1 MKTVLLN
8 DIYSALKHIATQ
20 FALLAYLV
28 LGFFTGYKF
37 HINVGD
43 GIAANAPYAVGFMT
57 GLLSL
62 LIILIATLLAFSG
75 LFKERDANFD
85 LIVFTTPIKKRD
97 FALARF
103 LSFFL
108 LTTFNFFIVMLGY
121 VIGLHMQTDSE
132 MLADFHLWH
141 YVYPYLIFGVVNSLL
156 VCSIL
161 FFFAKKFQNK
171 LLVAIAGLM
180 LYISYMIVLMFS
192 NAPFMAQSL
201 PQSLF
206 AQKVS
211 AITDI
216 FGLSAYFFDA
226 KDFNVF
232 DRNHNIVSFSNILLI
247 NRLGVVLLSLFI
259 MKLGIN
265 AFSFLPV
272 FKQKSTKKQANTT
285 PKKTKLL
292 DVPFAKVSTL
302 FTSKTKQHALLSFVK
317 IDFIYLFKS
326 IPLISVS
333 ALLLFYVGV
342 EMYGD
347 IDMGIRLPQQY
358 ASSGLL
364 AKTINETFYFIGALV
379 VVYFTNDVF
388 WRANASGFSIIQNTT
403 YYAKE
408 RLLGHAISMVLL
420 IMFLTGLMLLQAIIF
435 QLIFKYP
442 FIDWQA
448 YFGVFVFNTLPLILF
463 ALLLLFINNIS
474 KSKSVA
480 LGISILLFL
489 LFVTPISKNMITNP
503 LFRFLSGYKG
513 AYSDFIGYGAYV
525 MQFIYRLIF
534 GFALV
539 GLVCALY
546 GLIKTKAKKHRYIIA
561 MVGCVCISMVSGYL
575 FLDGYVSKD
584 KDADILARVAY
595 EKHYRAYQNLP
606 QPTIKKVSTEI
617 DLFPEDQAYQIKGT
631 YWLVNQHKHAIDSVL
646 IHVPE
651 DFEIQ
656 ALLFSYKNDTITLDK
671 AISEIPLKQALQAQD
686 SAKLTF
692 HLAYKWEAVNGHNP
706 FNAIVKDGSF
716 MRISR
721 YYPQFGYDASQE
733 ISDKTIRKQHAL
745 GEATAMKPFDAVK
758 THIDDFISLDMQIS
772 TGNNQIA
779 VGTGA
784 LKSQWQDANRNYY
797 KYKADAIPFRFA
809 VSSATYEVK
818 KTQHNDVSIEVLYHP
833 LHENNVEHLIENTK
847 LSLDYCTK
855 YFGPYPFS
863 SIQFA
868 EVSSFTQ
875 GFAGTAYPG
884 VIFMTEHMT
893 FHANL
898 AGNHNQ
904 DVINELA
911 GHEVAH
917 FWWGTNQ
924 IDPDYREGFAMLTES
939 LAMYTEMMLYKNMY
953 GKAKMLERVAIH
965 KQIYEAEK
973 GFTDD
978 LSLLKAT
985 KNNAFISYS
994 KGVIVFVE
1002 LSELLGEERLNMA
1015 LRMFLDQHAYPNAKP
1030 TSTDLL
1036 ETILKV
1042 SDDKLKDKIKA
1053 MFAY

>member
-1 MKTVLLN
+1 MKTILLN
-8 DIYSALKHIATQ
+8 DIYYALKHIATQ
-20 FALLAYLV
+20 FALVAYLV
-28 LGFFTGYKF
+28 IGFFTGFKF
-37 HINVGD
+37 HLNVGD
-43 GIAANAPYAVGFMT
+43 GIAANAAYSVGFMT

-62 LIILIATLLAFSG
+62 IIILIATLLAFSG

-97 FALARF
+97 FAIARF

-108 LTTFNFFIVMLGY
+108 LTTFSFFILMLGY
-121 VIGLHMQTDSE
+121 IIGLYVQTDSE
-132 MLADFHLWH
+132 MLSEFHLWH
-141 YVYPYLIFGVVNSLL
+141 YVYPFLIFGVINSLL
-156 VCSIL
+156 VCSVL

-180 LYISYMIVLMFS
+180 LYITYMIVLMFS

-201 PQSLF
+201 PQSLL
-206 AQKVS
+206 AQKIS

-216 FGLSAYFFDA
+216 FGLSPYFYNA

-232 DRNHNIVSFSNILLI
+232 QRNHNTVALSNFLLI
-247 NRLGVVLLSLFI
+247 NRVGVVLLSLI
-259 MKLGIN
+259 GVKLAIDS
-265 AFSFLPV
+265 FSFLPN
-272 FKQKSTKKQANTT
+272 FKQKSYKKEHKQTS
-285 PKKTKLL
+285 KKRKQLE
-292 DVPFAKVSTL
+292 VPFTKVDTF
-302 FTSKTKQHALLSFVK
+302 FTSKTKQGALSSFIK
-317 IDFIYLFKS
+317 IDLIYLFKS
-326 IPLISVS
+326 IPLISV
-333 ALLLFYVGV
+333 ATLLLFYVGV

-408 RLLGHAISMVLL
+408 RLVGHGISMILL
-420 IMFLTGLMLLQAIIF
+420 IIFLTSLMLLEAIIYQLNF
-435 QLIFKYP
+435 QYIH
-442 FIDWQA
+442 IDWQA

-480 LGISILLFL
+480 LGISILFFL
-489 LFVTPISKNMITNP
+489 LFVTPISKNIITTP

-513 AYSDFIGYGAYV
+513 AYSNFIGYGAYL
-525 MQFIYRLIF
+525 MPFIYRLIF

-539 GLVCALY
+539 GLVFTLY
-546 GLIKTKAKKHRYIIA
+546 FLIKTKAKKYRFLIITSS
-561 MVGCVCISMVSGYL
+561 CVCIGIVSGYL
-575 FLDGYVSKD
+575 FLDGYVPKD
-584 KDADILARVAY
+584 KEVEILERVAY
-595 EKHYRAYQNLP
+595 EKDYRTYQNHP
-606 QPTIKKVSTEI
+606 QPTIKKVSTEV
-617 DLFPEDQAYQIKGT
+617 DLFPEEHAYQIKGT
-631 YWLVNQHKHAIDSVL
+631 YWLVNQYNQAIDSIL
-646 IHVPE
+646 ISVPKN
-651 DFEIQ
+651 FGIQ
-656 ALLFSYKNDTITLDK
+656 SLLFSYNSDTIKLDSS
-671 AISEIPLKQALQAQD
+671 ISEIYLKQALQAQD

-692 HLAYKWEAVNGHNP
+692 HLNYKWYAVNGHSP

-721 YYPQFGYDASQE
+721 YFPQFGYDSNKE
-733 ISDKTIRKQHAL
+733 VLDKTIRKQHAL
-745 GEATAMKPFDAVK
+745 GEATVMKPFDAMKSNV
-758 THIDDFISLDMQIS
+758 DDFIELNMQIS
-772 TGNNQIA
+772 TDNNQIA
-779 VGTGA
+779 VGTGS
-784 LKSQWQDANRNYY
+784 LKSQWQDSNRNYY
-797 KYKADAIPFRFA
+797 TYQADAIPFRFA
-809 VSSATYEVK
+809 ISSAAYEVK
-818 KTQHNDVSIEVLYHP
+818 KVQHKDVSIEVLYHP
-833 LHENNVEHLIENTK
+833 LHKNNVNRLIENTK

-855 YFGPYPFS
+855 YFGTYPFS
-863 SIQFA
+863 TIQFA
-868 EVSSFTQ
+868 EISSFTQ

-893 FHANL
+893 FHTNL

-924 IDPDYREGFAMLTES
+924 IDPDDREGYAMLTES

-953 GKAKMLERVAIH
+953 GKAKMLERLAIH
-965 KQIYEAEK
+965 KQIYDAEK

-978 LSLLKAT
+978 LSLMKAT

-994 KGVIVFVE
+994 KGAIVFVE

-1015 LRMFLDQHAYPNAKP
+1015 LRRFLEQHAYPNTKP

-1036 ETILKV
+1036 EVILKV
-1042 SDDKLKDKIKA
+1042 SDDRYKDQIKA
-1053 MFAY
+1053 MFD

>member
-1 MKTVLLN
+1 MKTVFLN
-8 DIYSALKHIATQ
+8 DIYSSLKQIATQ

-28 LGFFTGYKF
+28 LGLFTGFKF

-43 GIAANAPYAVGFMT
+43 GIAANSPYSVGYMT

-62 LIILIATLLAFSG
+62 IIILSATLLAFSG
-75 LFKERDANFD
+75 LFKERDTNFG
-85 LIVFTTPIKKRD
+85 LIVFTTPIKKCH

-103 LSFFL
+103 LSFFF
-108 LTTFNFFIVMLGY
+108 LTVLSFFILMLGY
-121 VIGLHMQTDSE
+121 VIGLYVQTDTE
-132 MLADFHLWH
+132 MLAGFHLWY
-141 YVYPYLIFGVVNSLL
+141 YVYPFLIFGVVNSLL

-180 LYISYMIVLMFS
+180 LYITYMVVLMFS

-206 AQKVS
+206 AQKIS

-216 FGLSAYFFDA
+216 FGLSAYFYNT

-232 DRNHNIVSFSNILLI
+232 DRNYHVVSFSNILLL
-247 NRLGVVLLSLFI
+247 NRLLVVFLSLI
-259 MKLGIN
+259 IVRLGIR

-272 FKQKSTKKQANTT
+272 FKQKSQKKYAVATS
-285 PKKTKLL
+285 KKTKLL
-292 DVPFAKVSTL
+292 DLPFAIAGTL
-302 FTSKTKQHALLSFVK
+302 FNSKTKYKALFSFVK
-317 IDFIYLFKS
+317 IDLIYLFKS

-388 WRANASGFSIIQNTT
+388 WRASANGFSIIQDTT
-403 YYAKE
+403 YYASQ
-408 RLLGHAISMVLL
+408 RLHGHGISMVLL
-420 IMFLTGLMLLQAIIF
+420 ILFLTALMVFEAIIF
-435 QLIFKYP
+435 QIIFQYTY
-442 FIDWQA
+442 IDWQA
-448 YFGVFVFNTLPLILF
+448 YFGVLVFNTLPLILLS
-463 ALLLLFINNIS
+463 LLLLLINNIS
-474 KSKSVA
+474 KSKSIA
-480 LGISILLFL
+480 LGISILFFL
-489 LFVTPISKNMITNP
+489 LFVTPISKNIILNP

-513 AYSDFIGYGAYV
+513 AYSDFIAYGPYLSS
-525 MQFIYRLIF
+525 FISRLVF
-534 GFALV
+534 GFSVV
-539 GLVCALY
+539 GLLFTLFR
-546 GLIKTKAKKHRYIIA
+546 LIKTKPIKNRFLIA
-561 MVGCVCISMVSGYL
+561 SISFACIAILSGFS
-575 FLDGYVSKD
+575 FLDGYESKD
-584 KDADILARVAY
+584 KQSVILERVTY
-595 EKHYRAYQNLP
+595 EKNYRKYQNLP

-617 DLFPEDQAYQIKGT
+617 DLFPKEQAYNLKGT
-631 YWLVNQHKHAIDSVL
+631 YKLVNQHKQAIDS
-646 IHVPE
+646 IFISVPK

-656 ALLFSYKNDTITLDK
+656 SLYFYYKNDTIRLNSSF
-671 AISEIPLKQALQAQD
+671 SELQLKNALQAQD
-686 SAKLTF
+686 TAKLAF
-692 HLAYKWEAVNGHNP
+692 ELAYKWQAVNGHNP
-706 FNAIVKDGSF
+706 FNAIVKNGSF

-721 YYPQFGYDASQE
+721 YFPQFGYDASKE
-733 ISDKTIRKQHAL
+733 LLDKNIRNQYAL
-745 GEATAMKPFDAVK
+745 GEATTMKPFDAEKSNV
-758 THIDDFISLDMQIS
+758 DDFIALDMQIS
-772 TGNNQIA
+772 TDNSQIA
-779 VGTGA
+779 VGTGE
-784 LKSQWQDANRNYY
+784 LKTHWQDADRHHYQY
-797 KYKADAIPFRFA
+797 QADAIPFRFA
-809 VSSATYEVK
+809 VSSAQYEVK
-818 KTQHNDVSIEVLYHP
+818 KVQHKDVSIEVLYHP
-833 LHENNVEHLIENTK
+833 LHKNNVNHLIKNTK

-893 FHANL
+893 FHTNL
-898 AGNHNQ
+898 SGDHNQ

-924 IDPDYREGFAMLTES
+924 IDPDYREGYAMLTES
-939 LAMYTEMMLYKNMY
+939 LAMYTEMMIYKKMY
-953 GKAKMLERVAIH
+953 GKDKMQERLAIH
-965 KQIYEAEK
+965 KQIYDAEK
-973 GFTDD
+973 GFSED

-985 KNNAFISYS
+985 KDNAFIAYS
-994 KGVIVFVE
+994 KGAIVFVE
-1002 LSELLGEERLNMA
+1002 LSELLGEERLNLA
-1015 LRMFLDQHAYPNAKP
+1015 IRTFLKQHAYPNAKP

-1036 ETILKV
+1036 KEILKV
-1042 SDDKLKDKIKA
+1042 SDEDLNKKIKT
-1053 MFAY
+1053 MFE